1 METQRG
7 CEITYVGVL
16 TSIFEHLAHVQAT
29 GKLRIT
35 TDDVNVSVT
44 LDDKNINVV
53 SSDLGKFKGV
63 FKGKQPVQMLRDIST
78 ALNDSNFHVTLSD
91 EDAEL
96 LKLGSGVK
104 AGRITKAMGFE
115 HVEVVS
121 MMKCVKLLGFN
132 FG

>member
-7 CEITYVGVL
+7 CETTHVGVL
-16 TSIFEHLAHVQAT
+16 TNIFEHLAHVQAA

-35 TDDVNVSVT
+35 TDEVNVSVT

-53 SSDLGKFKGV
+53 SSDLGRLKGV
-63 FKGKQPVQMLRDIST
+63 FKGKQPVQMLRDISA

-91 EDAEL
+91 EHAEL

-104 AGRITKAMGFE
+104 PGRITKAMGFE

-132 FG
+132 LG